1 MSPATYQTIKLSKG
15 RHNSPEEGACVME
28 LASMLA
34 GEPFSDHPVSVCP
47 VIGSCLRAYNDWIDD
62 GRRQD
67 LYRYASKVVG
77 TRTTQEVQRARADR
91 VTEWAGEAAR
101 RRWTR
106 FLLVRGMFAL
116 MLWPQPDD
124 LGSRM
129 VQAIARRRRGSHEEV
144 LGLIDE
150 LLGMGSLPTRR
161 PSRVPAGPSARSAAS
176 SVQHTD
182 GDVSDDRSEQGAGDY
197 IAGVVHAGV
206 DARIA
211 D

>member
-15 RHNSPEEGACVME
+15 RHDSPEEGACVME

-62 GRRQD
+62 DHRQD

-77 TRTTQEVQRARADR
+77 TRGPQELQRARADR
-91 VTEWAGEAAR
+91 VSAWAGEAAR

-129 VQAIARRRRGSHEEV
+129 VQAVARRRRGSHQEV

-150 LLGMGSLPTRR
+150 LVGMDAQQRR
-161 PSRVPAGPSARSAAS
+161 AS
-176 SVQHTD
+176 SAPVVT
-182 GDVSDDRSEQGAGDY
+182 SAT
-197 IAGVVHAGV
+197 IAPSKAPASTSPG
-206 DARIA
+206 
-211 D
+211 

>member
-1 MSPATYQTIKLSKG
+1 MSPATHQTIRLSKG
-15 RHNSPEEGACVME
+15 RHNSPDEGACVME

-34 GEPFSDHPVSVCP
+34 GEPFSDHPASVCP

-62 GRRQD
+62 DRRQD

-77 TRTTQEVQRARADR
+77 TRAPQEVQHARADR
-91 VTEWAGEAAR
+91 VTAWIGQAAH

-129 VQAIARRRRGSHEEV
+129 VQAVARRRRGSHEEV
-144 LGLIDE
+144 LGLIDDLVGIRAAARLE
-150 LLGMGSLPTRR
+150 HPGRHIGDHR
-161 PSRVPAGPSARSAAS
+161 P
-176 SVQHTD
+176 
-182 GDVSDDRSEQGAGDY
+182 DDGAGKH
-197 IAGVVHAGV
+197 IAGVVNAGV
-206 DARIA
+206 HSRIG

>member
-15 RHNSPEEGACVME
+15 RHNSPDEGACVME

-34 GEPFSDHPVSVCP
+34 GEPFSDPPASVCP

-62 GRRQD
+62 DRRQD

-77 TRTTQEVQRARADR
+77 TRAPQEVQRARADR
-91 VTEWAGEAAR
+91 VTAWIGEAAH

-129 VQAIARRRRGSHEEV
+129 VQAVARRRRGSHDEV
-144 LGLIDE
+144 LGLIEE
-150 LLGMGSLPTRR
+150 LVGIRAAP
-161 PSRVPAGPSARSAAS
+161 RVEHAGGHVGDHRSD
-176 SVQHTD
+176 H
-182 GDVSDDRSEQGAGDY
+182 RAGKHV
-197 IAGVVHAGV
+197 AGVVNAGV
-206 DARIA
+206 YSRIG

>member
-1 MSPATYQTIKLSKG
+1 MARVTYQTVKLSKG
-15 RHNSPEEGACVME
+15 RHSAPEEGACVME

-62 GRRQD
+62 DRRQD
-67 LYRYASKVVG
+67 LYRYASRVVG
-77 TRTTQEVQRARADR
+77 TRAPQEIQRARADR
-91 VTEWAGEAAR
+91 VIAWVGEAAR

-129 VQAIARRRRGSHEEV
+129 VQAVARRRRGSHEEV

-150 LLGMGSLPTRR
+150 LIGIGSRPPARPPTPATR
-161 PSRVPAGPSARSAAS
+161 PTAQQRPAPSAPAVTSAIIAPMTAPAS
-176 SVQHTD
+176 TSP
-182 GDVSDDRSEQGAGDY
+182 G
-197 IAGVVHAGV
+197 
-206 DARIA
+206 
-211 D
+211 

>member
-1 MSPATYQTIKLSKG
+1 MAPVTYQTVKLSKG
-15 RHNSPEEGACVME
+15 RHKAPEEGACVME

-62 GRRQD
+62 DRRQD
-67 LYRYASKVVG
+67 LYRYASRVVG
-77 TRTTQEVQRARADR
+77 TRAPQEIQRARADR
-91 VTEWAGEAAR
+91 VIAWAGEAAR
-101 RRWTR
+101 RRWSR

-129 VQAIARRRRGSHEEV
+129 VQAVATRRRGSHPEV

-150 LLGMGSLPTRR
+150 LIGMGSRPPT
-161 PSRVPAGPSARSAAS
+161 PAGRPPAQQRPVPSAPAVTSATIAPMTAPAS
-176 SVQHTD
+176 TSP
-182 GDVSDDRSEQGAGDY
+182 G
-197 IAGVVHAGV
+197 
-206 DARIA
+206 
-211 D
+211 

>member
-1 MSPATYQTIKLSKG
+1 
-15 RHNSPEEGACVME
+15 
-28 LASMLA
+28 MLA
-34 GEPFSDHPVSVCP
+34 GEPFSDHPASVCP

-62 GRRQD
+62 DRRQD

-77 TRTTQEVQRARADR
+77 TRAPQEVQRARADR
-91 VTEWAGEAAR
+91 VTAWIGEAAH

-129 VQAIARRRRGSHEEV
+129 VQAVARRRRGSHDEV
-144 LGLIDE
+144 LGLIE
-150 LLGMGSLPTRR
+150 QLVGIRAAP
-161 PSRVPAGPSARSAAS
+161 RVEHAGGHVGDHRSD
-176 SVQHTD
+176 HC
-182 GDVSDDRSEQGAGDY
+182 AGEHV
-197 IAGVVHAGV
+197 AGVVNAGV
-206 DARIA
+206 YPRIG

>member
-1 MSPATYQTIKLSKG
+1 M
-15 RHNSPEEGACVME
+15 ME

-62 GRRQD
+62 DRRQD

-77 TRTTQEVQRARADR
+77 TRGPQEVQRARSER
-91 VTEWAGEAAR
+91 VTAWAGEAAR

-129 VQAIARRRRGSHEEV
+129 VQAVARRRRGSHEEV
-144 LGLIDE
+144 LALIDE
-150 LLGMGSLPTRR
+150 LVKMAPRPPARR
-161 PSRVPAGPSARSAAS
+161 LCSAAPSAQRAGSHIGDHRSD
-176 SVQHTD
+176 H
-182 GDVSDDRSEQGAGDY
+182 GAGEHV
-197 IAGVVHAGV
+197 AGVVDAGV
-206 DARIA
+206 NA
-211 D
+211 